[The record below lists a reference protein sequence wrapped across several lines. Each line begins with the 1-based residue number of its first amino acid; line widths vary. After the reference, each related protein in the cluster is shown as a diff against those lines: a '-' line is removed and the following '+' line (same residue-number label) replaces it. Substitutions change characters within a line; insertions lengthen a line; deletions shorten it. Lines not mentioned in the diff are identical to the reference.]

1 VAPSSGL
8 NLTHFGFPQ
17 QASSLLV
24 RNGLVI
30 EVCEHVHAA
39 LQLESQ
45 YWVPSF
51 VRAGIPLSVA
61 LELQDI
67 FENDAI
73 SRELD
78 DELARRVVT
87 AESPAGDEHDG
98 DSMFDDFFD
107 LTLDSDD

>member
-1 VAPSSGL
+1 MA
-8 NLTHFGFPQ
+8 HFGFPQ
-17 QASSLLV
+17 QASNLLV
-24 RNGLVI
+24 RNGLTI

-61 LELQDI
+61 LDLQDI
-67 FENDAI
+67 FENDMI

-78 DELARRVVT
+78 DEFARRVVMT
-87 AESPAGDEHDG
+87 ELLTEDEHD
-98 DSMFDDFFD
+98 DDTTFDRFFD